1 VILVTRTKNPLEAP
15 RYPRSVAIQ
24 NLTRGTTLATR
35 ERWAVTV
42 EERTRGLLDSDG
54 LDDGEAL
61 IISPCNSVHMFGMSF
76 PLDVVFVD
84 RAGTVVRVV
93 EGLRPRRFT
102 RIHLRA
108 RHTLEL
114 PVGAIAAGGT
124 QPGDELDLGVVPD
137 SAGGRNSL
145 VIAVVAL
152 AAALVALMVLQRS
165 L

>member
-1 VILVTRTKNPLEAP
+1 MILVARTKKPHGVT
-15 RYPRSVAIQ
+15 RYPRPVAIQ

-54 LDDGEAL
+54 LGEGEAL
-61 IISPCNSVHMFGMSF
+61 VISPCNSVHMFGMSF
-76 PLDVVFVD
+76 PLDVIFVD
-84 RAGTVVRVV
+84 RAGRVVRAI

-114 PVGAIAAGGT
+114 PVGAIAASGT
-124 QPGDELDLGVVPD
+124 QPGDELDLGQVPEA
-137 SAGGRNSL
+137 AGGRNTL
-145 VIAVVAL
+145 MLAVVAL
-152 AAALVALMVLQRS
+152 AAALVALLVLQQS

>member
-1 VILVTRTKNPLEAP
+1 MT
-15 RYPRSVAIQ
+15 RYPRPVTIQ

-42 EERTRGLLDSDG
+42 QDRTRGLLDSEG
-54 LDDGEAL
+54 LGEGEAL
-61 IISPCNSVHMFGMSF
+61 VISPCNSVHMFGMSF
-76 PLDVVFVD
+76 PLDVIFVD
-84 RAGTVVRVV
+84 RAGRVVRAI

-114 PVGAIAAGGT
+114 PVGAIAASGT
-124 QPGDELDLGVVPD
+124 QPGDELDLGEVPEV
-137 SAGGRNSL
+137 AGSQRSSM
-145 VIAVVAL
+145 VAVVAL
-152 AAALVALMVLQRS
+152 AAALLALMALHRS